1 MQQHV
6 GAGPGGRRCTQSSAP
21 AKKCT
26 SKKVS
31 QGVGCS
37 SPTASLGER
46 LLPQLPCVKSSSE
59 LPWLRWRGFLCLFSP
74 RGHSG
79 ILLLT
84 ERGLFIRKVN

>member
-6 GAGPGGRRCTQSSAP
+6 GAGPGDWGCTQSSAP

-26 SKKVS
+26 SKKVN

-37 SPTASLGER
+37 SPTASMRECF
-46 LLPQLPCVKSSSE
+46 LPQLPYKKSSSKV
-59 LPWLRWRGFLCLFSP
+59 PWLRWRGFLSLFSH
-74 RGHSG
+74 RGRSG
-79 ILLLT
+79 ILLLA